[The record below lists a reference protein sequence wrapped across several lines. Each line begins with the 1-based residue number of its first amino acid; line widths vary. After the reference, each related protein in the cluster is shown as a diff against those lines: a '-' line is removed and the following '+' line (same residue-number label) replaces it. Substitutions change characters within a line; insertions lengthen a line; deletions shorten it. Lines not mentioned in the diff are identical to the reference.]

1 MRSART
7 EASRKSIEVFKGFL
21 LVLRI
26 GLGFADSNND
36 FAGIRSGWYLPPRQV
51 SSKPMVFSMMYD
63 QHGYSKSEIPLISV
77 RNDCI
82 FG

>member
-1 MRSART
+1 MRSARS

-21 LVLRI
+21 LVLRV
-26 GLGFADSNND
+26 GLGFADSSND
-36 FAGIRSGWYLPPRQV
+36 FAGIRSGWCVPRRRV
-51 SSKPMVFSMMYD
+51 SSKPIVFSMMHD
-63 QHGYSKSEIPLISV
+63 EHGYLKSEIPLISV